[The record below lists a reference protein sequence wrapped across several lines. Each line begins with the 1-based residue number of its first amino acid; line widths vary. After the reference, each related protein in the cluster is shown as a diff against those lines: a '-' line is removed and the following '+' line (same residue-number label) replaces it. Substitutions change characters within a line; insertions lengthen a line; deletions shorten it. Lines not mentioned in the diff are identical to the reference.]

1 MKISKTRIKQK
12 KQKLTKEK
20 QMTSEGNQPTEQVTD
35 QEKTEEKK
43 GPSKAQLKKLAK
55 LQQKQAEAERKKQ
68 EREERERKALEERLK
83 HAATIKLT
91 EDPNLPVATK
101 IKIRQCKEFDG
112 KRVKVFG
119 WCHHVRIQ
127 SKKLIFVVLRD
138 GTGFLQVVLTG
149 ILCETLDAM
158 QELNKEATICVHG
171 TIKADERAVGGYEL
185 HADYWCLVGKA
196 PANLPLNEEAHPDVL
211 FDQRHLALRGEHT
224 SAILKMRS
232 IITSCFR
239 DHYLANGYYEVTPP
253 TLVQTQVEGGST
265 LFKLDYF
272 GEQAFLTQSSQLY
285 LETALPALGDV
296 FCIAQSYRAE
306 KSQTPRHLSE
316 YTHVE
321 AEMPFIT
328 FEDLLSCIED
338 LIVDVTHRVFEKA
351 GDLLLKLNPNAEKLL
366 FKKPFKR
373 MTYADCIKFCNE
385 HGIMNP
391 ETNEP
396 YKFGEDITDAP
407 ERAMMEKIGE
417 PVLMCRFPA
426 FMKAFYMKR
435 CEENRELTDSVDLL
449 LPGVGE
455 VIGGSMR
462 LDNYEELMEG
472 YKREKIDSTPY
483 YWYHDQRKFG
493 TSKSGGYG
501 LGMERYMM
509 WLLNL
514 KNVRHACIYPR
525 YMGRCK
531 P

>member
-1 MKISKTRIKQK
+1 M
-12 KQKLTKEK
+12 TK
-20 QMTSEGNQPTEQVTD
+20 S
-35 QEKTEEKK
+35 
-43 GPSKAQLKKLAK
+43 QLKKLEK
-55 LQQKQAEAERKKQ
+55 LKKKEADAEKKRL
-68 EREERERKALEERLK
+68 EKEERERKAQEERLK
-83 HAATIKLT
+83 AAASVKIE
-91 EDPNLPVATK
+91 EDASLPRAIK
-101 IKIRQCKEFDG
+101 IKIRQCSQYDG
-112 KRVKVFG
+112 QRVKVFG
-119 WCHHVRIQ
+119 WCHHIRTQ

-149 ILCETLDAM
+149 ILCESLDAL

-171 TIKADERAVGGYEL
+171 IIKADERAVGGFEL
-185 HADYWCLVGKA
+185 QADYWYLVGKA
-196 PANLPLNEEAHPDVL
+196 PALFPLNEDANPDVL
-211 FDQRHLALRGEHT
+211 FDQRHLAMRGEHT
-224 SAILKMRS
+224 SSIMKMRS

-239 DHYLANGYYEVTPP
+239 DHYFDKGYYEITPP

-285 LETALPALGDV
+285 LETAVPALGDV

-306 KSQTPRHLSE
+306 RSHTLRHLSE

-321 AEMPFIT
+321 AEMPFLS
-328 FEDLLSCIED
+328 FDDLLDAMED
-338 LIVDVTHRVFEKA
+338 LIVDVTRRVFEKA
-351 GDLLLKLNPNAEKLL
+351 GDLLLKINKDAEKLL

-373 MTYADCIKFCNE
+373 MTYEDCIKFCNE
-385 HGIMNP
+385 HDILNP
-391 ETNEP
+391 ETEEP

-407 ERAMMEKIGE
+407 ERAMMAIIGE
-417 PVLMCRFPA
+417 PVLMCKFPG
-426 FMKAFYMKR
+426 FMKAFYMKKSDDDKQ
-435 CEENRELTDSVDLL
+435 LTESVDLL

-462 LDNYEELMEG
+462 LDNFDELMAG
-472 YKREKIDSTPY
+472 YEREKIDPTPY
-483 YWYHDQRKFG
+483 YWYHDQRKYG

-509 WLLNL
+509 WLLGL
-514 KNVRHACIYPR
+514 KSVRQACLYPR